1 MKMRV
6 LAIAILSLFA
16 SLSPLWGDSFVIDG
30 VGRTIHVLCLPV
42 DPPYLIKRPD
52 GELEGF
58 FVDLIKALAETEAL
72 KINFRVGG
80 WEDLRQSIQR
90 GKIDVVLGT
99 PHPIPRDKE
108 PFSYLQVYNV
118 DPGDFTG
125 ENPLNRPLQR
135 VSGKDLGDLCFSIPV
150 VEEPYSCMVKK
161 GSDVKSLRDLKDQ
174 SVVAQ
179 SGSPALDFLSSGGL
193 TSRIIAVSS
202 LEDAIRLISS
212 GVYAGALVGSYQGL
226 YMREVLG
233 FKNLEYLTPPVFTLE
248 RGMVIAKGDAGLA
261 MKLGRAFEGMRQT
274 GSYRRMVARWFG
286 GYDTTIIDRDQAMKI
301 GAVFV
306 AILFLIGGW
315 NIVLKREVSRIT
327 REREKI
333 LDFTRDGIVAVD
345 RDGHVSMIN
354 KVAQDLLA
362 VDEGVIG
369 MAAEEVI
376 PDVDLSTVLQT
387 GEAVFDVEQNLRGS
401 LVIGNKAPVMSR
413 GTVYGAIATFR
424 DMTEIHA
431 LAEEITGVRMYV
443 ESLRVQ
449 NHEFQNK
456 LQAIAGL
463 IQMGR
468 YEKAIEFITNEA
480 KPASSSTS
488 FVSENIK
495 NPAVGGIVIG
505 KVGRCKE
512 LGIEIKIDPDSFCN
526 ETEGISDQAMVVII
540 GNLLEN
546 GIEAVLASGVKNPKL
561 EFAIFD
567 ESNRIMISVVDN
579 GGAMTDEI
587 AARMF
592 TKGFSTKTKSRP
604 SGFGLYNVKKLVDA
618 MGGDISVDYVKG
630 EFTEFTVTLPNGGK

>member
-1 MKMRV
+1 ME
-6 LAIAILSLFA
+6 
-16 SLSPLWGDSFVIDG
+16 
-30 VGRTIHVLCLPV
+30 
-42 DPPYLIKRPD
+42 PPYLIRKSD
-52 GELEGF
+52 GELDGF
-58 FVDLIKALAETEAL
+58 FVDLIKALAETENL
-72 KINFRVGG
+72 KISFRVGG
-80 WEDLRQSIQR
+80 WEDLRQSIHR
-90 GKIDVVLGT
+90 GRIDVVLGT
-99 PHPIPRDKE
+99 PHPVPKDRE

-118 DPGDFTG
+118 DPGDFGG
-125 ENPLNRPLQR
+125 ENPLSRPLRR
-135 VSGKDLGDLCFSIPV
+135 VSGKDLGDLCFSVPV
-150 VEEPYSCMVKK
+150 VEEPYSCMVKRD
-161 GSDVKSLRDLKDQ
+161 SDVKSLRDLKDQ
-174 SVVAQ
+174 SVVVQ
-179 SGSPALDFLSSGGL
+179 SGSPALEFLSNGGL
-193 TSRIIAVSS
+193 TSRMIAVAS
-202 LEDAIRLISS
+202 LEDAMRLVSS
-212 GVYAGALVGSYQGL
+212 GIYPGSLMGTYQGL
-226 YMREVLG
+226 YLREQLG
-233 FKNLEYLTPPVFTLE
+233 FKNLEYLMPPVFTLE

-274 GSYRRMVARWFG
+274 GAYRRLLSRWFG
-286 GYDTTIIDRDQAMKI
+286 GYDTTIIDRDLAMKI

-306 AILFLIGGW
+306 AVLFLIGGW
-315 NIVLKREVSRIT
+315 NIILKREVARIT

-345 RDGHVSMIN
+345 REGHVSMIN

-362 VDEGVIG
+362 VDEMVVGLWS
-369 MAAEEVI
+369 EDVI
-376 PDVDLSTVLQT
+376 PDVDFSTVLQT

-401 LVIGNKAPVMSR
+401 LVIANKAPVMYR
-413 GTVYGAIATFR
+413 GIVYGAIATFR

-505 KVGRCKE
+505 KVGRCRE
-512 LGIEIKIDPDSFCN
+512 LGIDIRIDPDSFCN

-546 GIEAVLASGVKNPKL
+546 GIEAVLASGVENPKL

-579 GGAMTDEI
+579 GGTMTDEI
-587 AARMF
+587 ASRMF
-592 TKGFSTKTKSRP
+592 TKGFSTKTRSRP

-618 MGGDISVDYVKG
+618 MEGDLSVDYVTG
-630 EFTEFTVTLPNGGK
+630 EYTEFMVTLPNGGI

>member
-1 MKMRV
+1 MVRWIV
-6 LAIAILSLFA
+6 CLFLWLSF
-16 SLSPLWGDSFVIDG
+16 PLDPSWGESFFIEG
-30 VGRTIHVLCLPV
+30 AGRTIHVLCLPV
-42 DPPYLIKRPD
+42 DPPYLIRRPD
-52 GELEGF
+52 GELDGF
-58 FVDLIKALAETEAL
+58 FVDLIKALAETENL
-72 KINFRVGG
+72 RISFRVGG
-80 WEDLRQSIQR
+80 WEDLRQSLHR
-90 GKIDVVLGT
+90 GRIDVVLGT
-99 PHPIPRDKE
+99 PHPVPKDRE

-118 DPGDFTG
+118 DPSDFGG
-125 ENPLNRPLQR
+125 ENPLSRPLRR
-135 VSGKDLGDLCFSIPV
+135 VSGKDLGDLCFSVPV
-150 VEEPYSCMVKK
+150 VEEPFSCMVKRD
-161 GSDVKSLRDLKDQ
+161 SYVKSLRDLKDQ
-174 SVVAQ
+174 SMVVR
-179 SGSPALDFLSSGGL
+179 SGSPALEFLSSGGL
-193 TSRIIAVSS
+193 TSRMIAVAS
-202 LEDAIRLISS
+202 LEDAMRLVSS
-212 GVYAGALVGSYQGL
+212 GIYPGALMGTYQGL
-226 YMREVLG
+226 YLREQLG
-233 FKNLEYLTPPVFTLE
+233 FKNLEYIMPPVFTLE

-274 GSYRRMVARWFG
+274 GAYRRLLSRWFG
-286 GYDTTIIDRDQAMKI
+286 GYDTTIIDRDLAMKI

-306 AILFLIGGW
+306 AVLFLIGGW
-315 NIVLKREVSRIT
+315 NIILKREVARIT

-345 RDGHVSMIN
+345 REGHVSMIN

-362 VDEGVIG
+362 VDETVLGLWS
-369 MAAEEVI
+369 EDVI
-376 PDVDLSTVLQT
+376 PDVDFSTVLQT

-401 LVIGNKAPVMSR
+401 LVIANKAPVMYR
-413 GTVYGAIATFR
+413 GFVYGAIATFR

-505 KVGRCKE
+505 KVGRCRE
-512 LGIEIKIDPDSFCN
+512 LGIDFLIDPDSFCN

-546 GIEAVLASGVKNPKL
+546 GIEAVLASGVENPKL

-579 GGAMTDEI
+579 GGTMTDEI
-587 AARMF
+587 ASRMF
-592 TKGFSTKTKSRP
+592 TKGFSTKTRSRP

-618 MGGDISVDYVKG
+618 MEGDLSVDYVTG
-630 EFTEFTVTLPNGGK
+630 EYTEFMVTLPNGGI